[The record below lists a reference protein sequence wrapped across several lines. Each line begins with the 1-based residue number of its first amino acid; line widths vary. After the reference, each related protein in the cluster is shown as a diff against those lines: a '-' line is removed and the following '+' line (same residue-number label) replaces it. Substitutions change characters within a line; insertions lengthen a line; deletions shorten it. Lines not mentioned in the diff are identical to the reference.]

1 MIIIL
6 SIRKALLPFSF
17 LRFNNSYL
25 KAGRLPAENVQRLE
39 FILQNAHR
47 RPGCILKN
55 QTDKQLVKPLIEA
68 IGREHM
74 NRDIYN
80 QELIQ
85 HLINSRIVVLARN
98 IAKYQEL
105 GVSEQTDMRVFD
117 TLQYIQTNI

>member
-39 FILQNAHR
+39 FILQNTNR

-74 NRDIYN
+74 NRNIYN

-117 TLQYIQTNI
+117 MLQYIQTHI